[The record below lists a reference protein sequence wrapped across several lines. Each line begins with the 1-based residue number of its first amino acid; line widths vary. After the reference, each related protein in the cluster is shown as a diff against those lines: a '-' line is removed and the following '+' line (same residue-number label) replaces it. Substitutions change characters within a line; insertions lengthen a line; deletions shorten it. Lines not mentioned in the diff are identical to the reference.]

1 MTLGERIKL
10 RRLEQELSLRDLAE
24 QADLTASFLSQIER
38 DQASPSIESLRK
50 ISKALDVPL
59 FYFLMEQDETSPVV
73 RRNERRRLTKP
84 ADGMVFELLAPDIN
98 RRMEA
103 VLTTVEVKDG
113 RIPLTLRQ
121 ETEEFIFIL
130 SGTLEVQLGSES
142 YLLEAGDSI
151 YFLGALLRSIQA
163 QGERSVQYLSV
174 ITPPII

>member
-1 MTLGERIKL
+1 MTLGERIKM
-10 RRLEQELSLRDLAE
+10 RRLELELSLRDLAE
-24 QADLTASFLSQIER
+24 QVDLTASFLSQVER

-50 ISKALDVPL
+50 ISKALTVPL
-59 FYFLMEQDETSPVV
+59 FYFLMEEEETSPVV
-73 RRNERRRLTKP
+73 RRDERRRLTKP

-103 VLTTVEVKDG
+103 VLTTVQAKDG

-130 SGTLEVQLGSES
+130 SGTLEVQLGGES
-142 YLLEAGDSI
+142 YRLEAGDSI

-163 QGERSVQYLSV
+163 HGDQPVQYLSV